1 MLDTTR
7 NCDQKLFRLQRR
19 AIAKGVNITTDPDY
33 VLLCQYITKLED
45 GQMTMAR
52 FQARF
57 PKVHDRLAAKL

>member
-7 NCDQKLFRLQRR
+7 NCDMKLFRLQRR

-33 VLLCQYITKLED
+33 VLLCQYITKLEN
-45 GQMTMAR
+45 GQMAMER

>member
-7 NCDQKLFRLQRR
+7 NCDMKLFRLQRR
-19 AIAKGVNITTDPDY
+19 AIAKGVNINIDPDY

-45 GQMTMAR
+45 GQMTLER
-52 FQARF
+52 FKARF